1 MRIGRGGEG
10 MEAGEWTKREYEA
23 ERALALM
30 LFLVVNARRLV
41 RGQGEDSAMRS
52 SWAMARTEN
61 WDGGGRDIGRGRG
74 QVCGRCGWVF

>member
-1 MRIGRGGEG
+1 

-61 WDGGGRDIGRGRG
+61 WEGGGRDIGRGRG
-74 QVCGRCGWVF
+74 QVSGRCGWVF